1 MLAAWVAIAESGSG
15 RGKSSSR
22 KLKFVIAPSL
32 TLYAALTPAA
42 PLDGL
47 VVSGVGHIATSG
59 VTTTIQQA
67 TQNLSLSWKS
77 FDVAAHETVNFVQPS
92 TSAIAV
98 NRIAD
103 INGSQILG
111 NVNANGQVYLIN
123 PNGILFGQ
131 DAQVDVGSLVASTLD
146 INDASLGSNARLFSG
161 TGAGKIVNQ
170 GIIQTTEGGYVAFLG
185 QTVSNQGIINAPK
198 GAVVLGGAS
207 AATLTFQDHSLVS
220 MQVDESL
227 LNTLAENGGLVK
239 ANGGMVIMNAGA
251 KNTLL
256 ASVVNNTGVI
266 EARTVENREGSI
278 VILGGMAAGTANISG
293 TLDAS
298 APDGGNGGFIET
310 SAADVLIADD
320 VHVTTTSSDIALS
333 GTWLIDPKDFN
344 IGASETGSVAG
355 VTPSGNISGATL
367 TTALSGGNVS
377 ILSSQGT
384 ADGLGDINVNDA
396 VSWSA
401 NKLTLTAAN
410 NININA
416 VMSASGSATLDLNTS
431 VQNGSDA
438 ATPGG
443 SVLVGMDVDGFT
455 GRIDF
460 GSLVGGGILK
470 INNESYTV
478 INSLGT
484 AGSAGDNLQ
493 GVTGA
498 TNYALGGNIDAADTS
513 SWNGNLGFAP
523 IAGFT
528 GRFNGLGH
536 TVSNLFINRS
546 TNEVGLFGSTSGV
559 LSNVGMVNADIT
571 GAIHVGALV
580 GTTHLTA
587 GKSFSNNYAKGG
599 VVHGTGTHAG
609 GLVGS
614 ITLDDGDFTNNFATN
629 DVAGPGGTHHGGL
642 VGWITVSKGDLNNN
656 YATGNVTGG
665 TTHQG
670 GLVGWSTITTGN
682 FTNNFATGDVTGSTH
697 TGGLDGW
704 SLITTGNFSNNYA
717 TGSVSGST
725 YTGGLLGWST
735 ITTGSLTNSYASGK
749 VTGTTPAGLL
759 ESNTGGAP
767 VSSYWDTV
775 TSGVASF
782 GVGAGKTTAQMMQQ
796 ATYSGWDFTNT
807 WYMVEGSTRPM
818 LRSLATAVTVTPN
831 DITQTYNGSAF
842 VGGNGASYSHTGFS
856 PTGTLSYAGTSQG
869 AVNAGEYG
877 ITATGLTSN
886 QQYMISY
893 TAGTLIINPKVV
905 ALSAS
910 KVYDG
915 LTSLDGFVSIATGVD
930 GENLAYSGAVANDA
944 HVLTGTSIGAITLVN
959 ATDSSGLAS
968 NYVLPT
974 LDAANTAVTI
984 TPAQLTAS
992 ATITGR
998 DKVYD
1003 GFVAASTS
1011 SINLSSVSGL
1021 LSGDTAALDTSGIL
1035 LAFSNAHVTGASNTI
1050 SASGSAA
1057 ITITSGNS
1065 GNGVSGQVESSN
1077 TDYAFT
1083 LALPNDVVGQT
1094 ITAKQL
1100 TATATINGVDK
1111 PYDGLL
1117 VATGSTFGNTA
1128 IAGALDGD
1136 SITMS
1141 TSSLSLSFDNAHAGA
1156 RTVTASG
1163 TALIGVVASTNV
1175 GDGSAGNRVA
1185 GVASDYASS
1194 AIFAIDPVL
1203 RNITPIVLT
1212 ASAVISGSD
1221 KIYNGLLTA
1230 TNSSITG
1237 TTSGAINGDSVALDT
1252 TGYSLAFYD
1261 PNVAYV
1267 SNGIRATG
1275 TAVLGSISNSTAAG
1289 DGITTAVHGI
1299 TSDYTVTAQ
1308 PTIADVSYRVMERP
1322 LTVAA
1327 VAADKVFDGSVT
1339 AVVTLSDNRVTG
1351 DALTILNSAANFAD
1365 ASVGSK
1371 VVYVSGITV
1380 TGADARNYTFNTLA
1394 TTPSAR
1400 ITALPTPAVST
1411 DTVAITDSLAVLA
1424 HSGEGQRQV
1433 KAKSETENGG
1443 VCHGSSVSVE
1453 VGCGSAF
1460 SSVFAI
1466 ASADITATLSGTYD

>member
-1 MLAAWVAIAESGSG
+1 
-15 RGKSSSR
+15 
-22 KLKFVIAPSL
+22 
-32 TLYAALTPAA
+32 
-42 PLDGL
+42 
-47 VVSGVGHIATSG
+47 
-59 VTTTIQQA
+59 
-67 TQNLSLSWKS
+67 
-77 FDVAAHETVNFVQPS
+77 
-92 TSAIAV
+92 
-98 NRIAD
+98 
-103 INGSQILG
+103 
-111 NVNANGQVYLIN
+111 
-123 PNGILFGQ
+123 
-131 DAQVDVGSLVASTLD
+131 
-146 INDASLGSNARLFSG
+146 
-161 TGAGKIVNQ
+161 
-170 GIIQTTEGGYVAFLG
+170 
-185 QTVSNQGIINAPK
+185 
-198 GAVVLGGAS
+198 
-207 AATLTFQDHSLVS
+207 
-220 MQVDESL
+220 
-227 LNTLAENGGLVK
+227 
-239 ANGGMVIMNAGA
+239 
-251 KNTLL
+251 
-256 ASVVNNTGVI
+256 
-266 EARTVENREGSI
+266 
-278 VILGGMAAGTANISG
+278 AGTANISG

-298 APDGGNGGFIET
+298 APDGGKGGFIET

-333 GTWLIDPKDFN
+333 GTWLIDPKDFY
-344 IGASETGSVAG
+344 IGAGETGSVAG

-377 ILSSQGT
+377 ILSSQGS

-498 TNYALGGNIDAADTS
+498 TNYALGGNIDAAATS

-571 GAIHVGALV
+571 GAIYVGALV

-642 VGWITVSKGDLNNN
+642 VGWITITKGDLKNN
-656 YATGNVTGG
+656 YATGTVTGG

-682 FTNNFATGDVTGSTH
+682 FTNNFAAGGVTGSTH
-697 TGGLDGW
+697 TGGLAGW
-704 SLITTGNFSNNYA
+704 SLITTGNFTNNYA

-725 YTGGLLGWST
+725 YTGGLLGLST
-735 ITTGSLTNSYASGK
+735 ISTGSFTNSYASGK

-767 VSSYWDTV
+767 VSSYWDTQ

-807 WYMVEGSTRPM
+807 WYMVEGSTPPM

-877 ITATGLTSN
+877 ITAAGLTSN

-893 TAGTLIINPKVV
+893 TAGRLIINPKVV

-915 LTSLDGFVSIATGVD
+915 LTSLDGFVSIATGV
-930 GENLAYSGAVANDA
+930 GSENLAYSGAVANDA
-944 HVLTGTSIGAITLVN
+944 HVLTGTSIDAITLVN
-959 ATDSSGLAS
+959 AADGSGGLAS

-974 LDAANTAVTI
+974 LDAANAAVTI
-984 TPAQLTAS
+984 TPAPLTAS
-992 ATITGR
+992 ATLTGA

-1003 GFVAASTS
+1003 GFVAASSS

-1035 LAFSNAHVTGASNTI
+1035 LAFSNAHVTNASNTI

-1057 ITITSGNS
+1057 ITISSPNT
-1065 GNGVSGQVESSN
+1065 GNGVSGQVAGLN

-1083 LALPNDVVGQT
+1083 LALPNDVTNST
-1094 ITAKQL
+1094 IAAKQL
-1100 TATATINGVDK
+1100 SVTGTIAGADK
-1111 PYDGLL
+1111 TYDGLL
-1117 VATGSTFGNTA
+1117 VATGS
-1128 IAGALDGD
+1128 
-1136 SITMS
+1136 SITYVTEAALNGDVVTAD
-1141 TSSLSLSFDNAHAGA
+1141 TSGVALAFANAHASA
-1156 RTVTASG
+1156 SNTISASG
-1163 TALIGVVASTNV
+1163 TALV
-1175 GDGSAGNRVA
+1175 GGFTAGGANLKDGSSGNAVA
-1185 GVASDYASS
+1185 GLASDYGVA
-1194 AIFAIDPVL
+1194 
-1203 RNITPIVLT
+1203 LT
-1212 ASAVISGSD
+1212 ALDVTNSTIAAKQLSVTGTIAGAD
-1221 KIYNGLLTA
+1221 KTYDGLLVA
-1230 TNSSITG
+1230 TGSSITYVTEAALNG
-1237 TTSGAINGDSVALDT
+1237 DVVTADTSGVA
-1252 TGYSLAFYD
+1252 LAFYD

-1289 DGITTAVHGI
+1289 DGITTAVQGI
-1299 TSDYTVTAQ
+1299 TSDYTITAQ
-1308 PTIADVSYRVMERP
+1308 PSIADVSYRVLARP

-1327 VAADKVFDGSVT
+1327 VAADKVFDGSDT
-1339 AVVTLSDNRVTG
+1339 AAVTLSDNRVVG

-1371 VVYVSGITV
+1371 VVYVTGISV
-1380 TGADARNYTFNTLA
+1380 TGDDA
-1394 TTPSAR
+1394 
-1400 ITALPTPAVST
+1400 ST
-1411 DTVAITDSLAVLA
+1411 
-1424 HSGEGQRQV
+1424 
-1433 KAKSETENGG
+1433 
-1443 VCHGSSVSVE
+1443 
-1453 VGCGSAF
+1453 
-1460 SSVFAI
+1460 
-1466 ASADITATLSGTYD
+1466 

>member
-1 MLAAWVAIAESGSG
+1 MNHIYRLVWSHVLAAWVAIAESGSG

-59 VTTTIQQA
+59 ATTTIQQA

-92 TSAIAV
+92 TAAIAV

-111 NVNANGQVYLIN
+111 NVNANGQVYFIN

-161 TGAGKIVNQ
+161 TGAGNIVNQ
-170 GIIQTTEGGYVAFLG
+170 GNIQTTEGGYVALLG

-220 MQVDESL
+220 MQVDESV

-310 SAADVLIADD
+310 SAANVKIQDDVLI
-320 VHVTTTSSDIALS
+320 TTAALPGTNSKS
-333 GTWLIDPKDFN
+333 GTWLIDPTDFN
-344 IGASETGSVAG
+344 INAGAGASTVNG
-355 VTPSGNISGATL
+355 IGADTL
-367 TTALSGGNVS
+367 STSLGTGNVTIATS
-377 ILSSQGT
+377 ANGT
-384 ADGLGDINVNDA
+384 ELGDINVNSA

-401 NKLTLTAAN
+401 NKLTLTAYN
-410 NININA
+410 DININA
-416 VMSASGSATLDLNTS
+416 VMTASGSSTLALNPAS
-431 VQNGSDA
+431 GNVN
-438 ATPGG
+438 
-443 SVLVGMDVDGFT
+443 VGMNAVGFT
-455 GRIDF
+455 GRVDF
-460 GSLVGGGILK
+460 TSSSGVGFLTVNSAPYTLVNSIADLRTMGG
-470 INNESYTV
+470 
-478 INSLGT
+478 
-484 AGSAGDNLQ
+484 
-493 GVTGA
+493 TG
-498 TNYALGGNIDAADTS
+498 NYALGS
-513 SWNGNLGFAP
+513 SLNFATEPDFTAGHNFAP
-523 IAGFT
+523 IATFADK
-528 GRFNGLGH
+528 FNGLGH
-536 TVSNLFINRS
+536 T
-546 TNEVGLFGSTSGV
+546 
-559 LSNVGMVNADIT
+559 IT
-571 GAIHVGALV
+571 GMKISIAAANMGMFKVAGTVSDIRNIGLIGGSVSGAAGSGGLIGS
-580 GTTHLTA
+580 GTTGNVANSYNTGSVRGAA
-587 GKSFSNNYAKGG
+587 G
-599 VVHGTGTHAG
+599 TG

-614 ITLDDGDFTNNFATN
+614 MTTGSISNSFTTGAVTGE
-629 DVAGPGGTHHGGL
+629 AGTGGL
-642 VGWITVSKGDLNNN
+642 VGTITSGGISKSYAIGDVIGH
-656 YATGNVTGG
+656 AG
-665 TTHQG
+665 TG
-670 GLVGWSTITTGN
+670 GLVGDITTGAISESY
-682 FTNNFATGDVTGSTH
+682 ATGDVSGAAGSGGLAGTATTGSISNAYASGNVLGTTA
-697 TGGLDGW
+697 TGGLVG
-704 SLITTGNFSNNYA
+704 ST
-717 TGSVSGST
+717 TGSVTYTYASGSVT
-725 YTGGLLGWST
+725 GTSPGGLLGTKSAST
-735 ITTGSLTNSYASGK
+735 VLKNNFWNLASDDHAVGDIAGTASDGATGISLANLQATDFVSASYVDSNNHWDFVSKWQLVADA
-749 VTGTTPAGLL
+749 TPILRGTLPKL
-759 ESNTGGAP
+759 
-767 VSSYWDTV
+767 TV
-775 TSGVASF
+775 TSIDNISVYSGQAFLLAPSGLTFSSELSATDLTYLSGQRLTNTAASATATN
-782 GVGAGKTTAQMMQQ
+782 VGAYAIDGRYLSQ
-796 ATYSGWDFTNT
+796 
-807 WYMVEGSTRPM
+807 TRYNISYVAGTHTITPK
-818 LRSLATAVTVTPN
+818 TVT
-831 DITQTYNGSAF
+831 
-842 VGGNGASYSHTGFS
+842 
-856 PTGTLSYAGTSQG
+856 
-869 AVNAGEYG
+869 
-877 ITATGLTSN
+877 
-886 QQYMISY
+886 
-893 TAGTLIINPKVV
+893 
-905 ALSAS
+905 LSAS

-915 LTSLDGFVSIATGVD
+915 FTSLDGFVSIATGV
-930 GENLAYSGAVANDA
+930 GSENLAYSGAVANDA
-944 HVLTGTSIGAITLVN
+944 HVLTGTSIGAITLI
-959 ATDSSGLAS
+959 DGSGGLAS

-974 LDAANTAVTI
+974 LDAANAAVTI
-984 TPAQLTAS
+984 TPAPLTAS
-992 ATITGR
+992 ATITGAH
-998 DKVYD
+998 KVYD

-1011 SINLSSVSGL
+1011 SIDFSAVTGL
-1021 LSGDTAALDTSGIL
+1021 LSGDAAALDTSGIL

-1057 ITITSGNS
+1057 ISITSGNS

-1083 LALPNDVVGQT
+1083 LALPIDVVGQT

-1141 TSSLSLSFDNAHAGA
+1141 TSGLSLSFDNAHAGA

-1163 TALIGVVASTNV
+1163 TALIGGVATTNV

-1194 AIFAIDPVL
+1194 AVFTIAPVF

-1221 KIYNGLLTA
+1221 KIYDGLLTA
-1230 TNSSITG
+1230 ANSSITG
-1237 TTSGAINGDSVALDT
+1237 TTSGSINGDSVAFDT
-1252 TGYSLAFYD
+1252 SGYSLAFYD

-1267 SNGIRATG
+1267 SNGIKATG

-1289 DGITTAVHGI
+1289 DGITSAVHGI
-1299 TSDYTVTAQ
+1299 TSDYIITAQ
-1308 PTIADVSYRVMERP
+1308 PSIADVSKSVTERA

-1327 VAADKVFDGSVT
+1327 VAADKVFDGSDT
-1339 AVVTLSDNRVTG
+1339 AAVTLSDNRVTG
-1351 DALTILNSAANFAD
+1351 DALTILNSAAKFAD

-1371 VVYVSGITV
+1371 LVYVSGITV
-1380 TGADARNYTFNTLA
+1380 TGADASNYTFNTLA
-1394 TTPSAR
+1394 TTVAAS
-1400 ITALPTPAVST
+1400 ISALPTPAVST
-1411 DTVAITDSLAVLA
+1411 DTVVITDSPADLA
-1424 HSGEGQRQV
+1424 HSGEGQRQIT
-1433 KAKSETENGG
+1433 AKSKTENGG
-1443 VCHGSSVSVE
+1443 VCNGSSVSQV
-1453 VGCGSAF
+1453 VGCGAGFSA
-1460 SSVFAI
+1460 VFPL
-1466 ASADITATLSGTYD
+1466 ASADITAALSGTYDR

>member
-1 MLAAWVAIAESGSG
+1 MNHIYRLVWSHVLAAWVAIAESGSG

-59 VTTTIQQA
+59 ATTTIQQA

-77 FDVAAHETVNFVQPS
+77 FDVAAHETVNFAQPS
-92 TSAIAV
+92 SSAIAV

-111 NVNANGQVYLIN
+111 KVNANGQVYLIN

-146 INDASLGSNARLFSG
+146 INDASMGSNARLFSG
-161 TGAGKIVNQ
+161 TGAGNIVNQ
-170 GIIQTTEGGYVAFLG
+170 GTIQTTEGGYVALLG
-185 QTVSNQGIINAPK
+185 QTVSNEGIINAPK

-220 MQVDESL
+220 MQVDESV

-298 APDGGNGGFIET
+298 APDGGKGGFIET

-344 IGASETGSVAG
+344 IGAGETGSVAG
-355 VTPSGNISGATL
+355 VTPSGNISGGTL

-431 VQNGSDA
+431 VQNGLDA

-460 GSLVGGGILK
+460 GSLVGAGILK

-484 AGSAGDNLQ
+484 AGSTGDNLQ

-498 TNYALGGNIDAADTS
+498 TNYALGGNIDAAATS
-513 SWNGNLGFAP
+513 SWNLDQGFSP
-523 IAGFT
+523 ITGFT

-536 TVSNLFINRS
+536 TVSDLFINRPT

-559 LSNVGMVNADIT
+559 LSNVGMVNAHIT
-571 GAIHVGALV
+571 GAISVGALV
-580 GTTHLTA
+580 GATHLIS
-587 GKSFSNNYAKGG
+587 GRNFSNNYAKGG
-599 VVHGTGTHAG
+599 VVHGTETHAG
-609 GLVGS
+609 GLVGR
-614 ITLDDGDFTNNFATN
+614 ITLDDGNFANNFATN
-629 DVAGPGGTHHGGL
+629 DVAGIGGTHHGGL
-642 VGWITVSKGDLNNN
+642 VGWITTVKGDFKNN
-656 YATGNVTGG
+656 YATGNVSGG
-665 TTHQG
+665 STHQG

-682 FTNNFATGDVTGSTH
+682 FTNNFSTGDVTGTTH
-697 TGGLDGW
+697 TGGLAGW
-704 SLITTGNFSNNYA
+704 SLITTGNLSNNYA
-717 TGSVSGST
+717 TGSVTGTT
-725 YTGGLLGWST
+725 YTAGLVGWST
-735 ITTGSLTNSYASGK
+735 ITTGNFTNSYSLGEVTAST
-749 VTGTTPAGLL
+749 VPFAGLVK
-759 ESNTGGAP
+759 SQTGLAP
-767 VSSYWDTV
+767 VSSYWDTDTSKV
-775 TSGVASF
+775 TSTGF
-782 GVGAGKTTAQMMQQ
+782 GVGKTTAQMKQQ
-796 ATYSGWDFTNT
+796 ATYVGWDFTNI
-807 WYMVEGSTRPM
+807 WYLDEGTTRPI
-818 LRSLATAVTVTPN
+818 LRSLAAPVTVTPH
-831 DITQTYNGSAF
+831 DITLTYNGSAF
-842 VGGNGASYSHTGFS
+842 TGGNGVSYSDAGYS

-877 ITATGLTSN
+877 ITAAGLISN
-886 QQYMISY
+886 QQYLISY

-915 LTSLDGFVSIATGVD
+915 LTSLDGFVSIATGV
-930 GENLAYSGAVANDA
+930 GSENLAYSGAVANAA
-944 HVLTGTSIGAITLVN
+944 HVLTASSIGAITLVN
-959 ATDSSGLAS
+959 ATDGSGGLAS

-974 LDAANTAVTI
+974 LDAASAAVTI

-992 ATITGR
+992 ATITGA

-1003 GFVAASTS
+1003 GFLSASTS
-1011 SINLSSVSGL
+1011 SINLSPVSGL
-1021 LSGDTAALDTSGIL
+1021 ISGDTSALDTSGIL

-1057 ITITSGNS
+1057 ITISSANS
-1065 GNGVSGQVESSN
+1065 GNGVSGQVAGLN

-1083 LALPNDVVGQT
+1083 LALPNDVTNST

-1100 TATATINGVDK
+1100 SVTGTIAGADK
-1111 PYDGLL
+1111 TYDGLL
-1117 VATGSTFGNTA
+1117 VATGS
-1128 IAGALDGD
+1128 
-1136 SITMS
+1136 SITYVS
-1141 TSSLSLSFDNAHAGA
+1141 EAALNGDV
-1156 RTVTASG
+1156 VTA
-1163 TALIGVVASTNV
+1163 
-1175 GDGSAGNRVA
+1175 D
-1185 GVASDYASS
+1185 
-1194 AIFAIDPVL
+1194 
-1203 RNITPIVLT
+1203 
-1212 ASAVISGSD
+1212 
-1221 KIYNGLLTA
+1221 
-1230 TNSSITG
+1230 
-1237 TTSGAINGDSVALDT
+1237 TS
-1252 TGYSLAFYD
+1252 GYSLAFYD

-1267 SNGIRATG
+1267 SNGIKATG

-1289 DGITTAVHGI
+1289 DGITTAVQGI
-1299 TSDYTVTAQ
+1299 TSDYTITAQ
-1308 PTIADVSYRVMERP
+1308 PSIADVSYRVLARP

-1327 VAADKVFDGSVT
+1327 VAADKVFDGSDT
-1339 AVVTLSDNRVTG
+1339 AAVTLSDNRVVG

-1371 VVYVSGITV
+1371 VVYVTGISV
-1380 TGADARNYTFNTLA
+1380 TGDDASNYSFNTVA
-1394 TTPSAR
+1394 TTVAAS
-1400 ITALPTPAVST
+1400 ISALPTPAVST
-1411 DTVAITDSLAVLA
+1411 DTVVLTDSPAVLE
-1424 HSGEGQRQV
+1424 HSGEGQRQI
-1433 KAKSETENGG
+1433 KAKSKTENGG
-1443 VCHGSSVSVE
+1443 VCNGSSVSQE
-1453 VGCGSAF
+1453 VGCGAGFSA
-1460 SSVFAI
+1460 VFPL
-1466 ASADITATLSGTYD
+1466 ASADITAALSGTYDR

>member
-1 MLAAWVAIAESGSG
+1 MNHIYRLVWSHVLAAWVAIAESGSG

-59 VTTTIQQA
+59 ATTTIQQA

-92 TSAIAV
+92 TTAIAV

-131 DAQVDVGSLVASTLD
+131 DAQVDVGSLVASALD
-146 INDASLGSNARLFSG
+146 INDASLGSNTRVFTG
-161 TGAGKIVNQ
+161 TGTGNIVNQ
-170 GIIQTTEGGYVAFLG
+170 GTIQTTEGGYVALLG
-185 QTVSNQGIINAPK
+185 HTVSNQGTINAPK

-207 AATLTFQDHSLVS
+207 AATLTFQDGSLVS
-220 MQVDESL
+220 MQVDESV

-310 SAADVLIADD
+310 SAANVKIQDGVVI
-320 VHVTTTSSDIALS
+320 TTAARPGTNSKS
-333 GTWLIDPKDFN
+333 GTWLIDPTDFN
-344 IGASETGSVAG
+344 INAGAGASTVNG
-355 VTPSGNISGATL
+355 IGADTL
-367 TTALSGGNVS
+367 STSLGTGNVTIATS
-377 ILSSQGT
+377 ANGT
-384 ADGLGDINVNDA
+384 GLGDINVNSA

-401 NKLTLTAAN
+401 NKLTLTAHN
-410 NININA
+410 DININA
-416 VMSASGSATLDLNTS
+416 VMTASGSSTLALNPAS
-431 VQNGSDA
+431 GHVNVEMNA
-438 ATPGG
+438 
-443 SVLVGMDVDGFT
+443 DGFT

-460 GSLVGGGILK
+460 TSASGVGFLTVNNAPYTLVNSIADLRTVGG
-470 INNESYTV
+470 
-478 INSLGT
+478 
-484 AGSAGDNLQ
+484 
-493 GVTGA
+493 TG
-498 TNYALGGNIDAADTS
+498 NYALGS
-513 SWNGNLGFAP
+513 SLNFATEPDITPGHNFAP
-523 IAGFT
+523 IATFADK
-528 GRFNGLGH
+528 FNGLGH
-536 TVSNLFINRS
+536 TISGMKISIAAANMGMFKVAGTVSDIRNI
-546 TNEVGLFGSTSGV
+546 GLIGGSVSGAAGSGG
-559 LSNVGMVNADIT
+559 LIGS
-571 GAIHVGALV
+571 
-580 GTTHLTA
+580 GTTGNVANSYNTGSVRGAA
-587 GKSFSNNYAKGG
+587 G
-599 VVHGTGTHAG
+599 TG

-614 ITLDDGDFTNNFATN
+614 MTTGSISNSFTTGAVTGD
-629 DVAGPGGTHHGGL
+629 AGTGGL
-642 VGWITVSKGDLNNN
+642 VGTITSGGISKS
-656 YATGNVTGG
+656 YATGDVIGHAG
-665 TTHQG
+665 TG
-670 GLVGWSTITTGN
+670 GLVGDITTGAISESY
-682 FTNNFATGDVTGSTH
+682 ATGDVSGAAG
-697 TGGLDGW
+697 TGGLAG
-704 SLITTGNFSNNYA
+704 TA
-717 TGSVSGST
+717 TGSISNAYASGNVVGT
-725 YTGGLLGWST
+725 TATGGLVGS
-735 ITTGSLTNSYASGK
+735 TTGSVTYTYASGS
-749 VTGTTPAGLL
+749 VTGTASPGGLVGTKAASTVLKNNFWNLASDDHAVGDIAGTASDGATGISLANLQATDFVSASYVDSNNHWDFVSKWQLVANATPILRGMLPKL
-759 ESNTGGAP
+759 
-767 VSSYWDTV
+767 TV
-775 TSGVASF
+775 TSIDNISVYSGQAFVLAPSGLTF
-782 GVGAGKTTAQMMQQ
+782 SSELSATDLTYLAGQSLTNTAVSATATNVGAYAIDGRYLSQ
-796 ATYSGWDFTNT
+796 
-807 WYMVEGSTRPM
+807 TRYNISYVAGTHTITPK
-818 LRSLATAVTVTPN
+818 TVT
-831 DITQTYNGSAF
+831 
-842 VGGNGASYSHTGFS
+842 
-856 PTGTLSYAGTSQG
+856 
-869 AVNAGEYG
+869 
-877 ITATGLTSN
+877 
-886 QQYMISY
+886 
-893 TAGTLIINPKVV
+893 
-905 ALSAS
+905 LSAS

-915 LTSLDGFVSIATGVD
+915 LTSLDGFVSIATGV
-930 GENLAYSGAVANDA
+930 GLENLAYSGAVANDA

-959 ATDSSGLAS
+959 ATDGLGGLAS

-974 LDAANTAVTI
+974 LDAANAAVTI

-1011 SINLSSVSGL
+1011 SISVSPVSGL
-1021 LSGDTAALDTSGIL
+1021 LSGDTAALNTNGIL

-1057 ITITSGNS
+1057 ITITSGNL
-1065 GNGVSGQVESSN
+1065 GNGVSGQVAGLN

-1094 ITAKQL
+1094 IAAKQL

-1128 IAGALDGD
+1128 IAGALAGD
-1136 SITMS
+1136 SIAMS
-1141 TSSLSLSFDNAHAGA
+1141 TSSLALSFDNAHAGA

-1163 TALIGVVASTNV
+1163 TALVAGVATTNV

-1203 RNITPIVLT
+1203 RNITQIVLT

-1275 TAVLGSISNSTAAG
+1275 TAVLGSILNSTAAG

-1299 TSDYTVTAQ
+1299 TSDYTITAQ
-1308 PTIADVSYRVMERP
+1308 PSIADVSKSVTKRA

-1327 VAADKVFDGSVT
+1327 VAADKVFDGSDT
-1339 AVVTLSDNRVTG
+1339 AAVTLSDNRVTG
-1351 DALTILNSAANFAD
+1351 DALTILNSAAKFAD

-1380 TGADARNYTFNTLA
+1380 TGADASNYTFNTLA
-1394 TTPSAR
+1394 TTAAAS
-1400 ITALPTPAVST
+1400 ISALPTPAVST
-1411 DTVAITDSLAVLA
+1411 NSIVLENSPAVLS

-1433 KAKSETENGG
+1433 KAKSKTENGG
-1443 VCHGSSVSVE
+1443 VCNGSSDSVE